1 MLYTKIDALSDEY
14 KYDVDVS
21 YVEIYN
27 ENLKDLLSPGK
38 LDKLLFRDIL
48 SRLMFGQ
55 FWLLMFGQFTRKIKY
70 YLSVLYDYKYR

>member
-38 LDKLLFRDIL
+38 LDERLLEIA
-48 SRLMFGQ
+48 
-55 FWLLMFGQFTRKIKY
+55 
-70 YLSVLYDYKYR
+70 